1 MPPST
6 WQMPATPAASQRT
19 DPLDQLAKLAELRKS
34 GVLTE
39 AEFQAQKA
47 KLLGEV

>member
-1 MPPST
+1 
-6 WQMPATPAASQRT
+6 MPARPATAAANA

-47 KLLGEV
+47 KLLREV